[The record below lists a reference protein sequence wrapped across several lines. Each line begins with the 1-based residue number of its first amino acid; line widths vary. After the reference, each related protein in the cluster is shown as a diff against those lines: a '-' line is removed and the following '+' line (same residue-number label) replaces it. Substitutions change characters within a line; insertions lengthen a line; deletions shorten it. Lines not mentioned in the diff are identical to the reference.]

1 VGGLLE
7 LWPGDLFS
15 QKKNSA
21 QTFQGYQIEQEK
33 GLASD
38 RYFVLQKKLAL
49 FL

>member
-1 VGGLLE
+1 MARGSFLAE
-7 LWPGDLFS
+7 E
-15 QKKNSA
+15 NSA

-38 RYFVLQKKLAL
+38 RYFVLQKKLAR